1 MVRRSGSK
9 RWLQQQS
16 KDLYVKKAQQSHY
29 RTRAVYKLIE
39 IDQKAQ
45 LISQGQTV
53 VDLGAAPGS
62 WSQYVSEQVGAQG
75 KVIAIDILPIKPIDN
90 VLFLK
95 GDFTEQTVYDQCLKL
110 LQGRNVD
117 LVISDMAPNLSGIK
131 SRDQARSMML
141 AELTSE
147 FACKVLKPGGS
158 MLTKV
163 FQGEGVD
170 IFRKDLKQH
179 FQKIVTRK
187 PAASRGHSREFYV
200 LARTFAL

>member
-16 KDLYVKKAQQSHY
+16 KDLFVKKAQQSHY

-39 IDQKAQ
+39 IDQKDQ

-53 VDLGAAPGS
+53 IDLGAAPGS

-95 GDFTEQTVYDQCLKL
+95 GDFTEQTIYDQCLKL

-187 PAASRGHSREFYV
+187 PAASRGHSREFYI
-200 LARTFAL
+200 LALTFAL

>member
-39 IDQKAQ
+39 IDQKDQ

-158 MLTKV
+158 MLTT
-163 FQGEGVD
+163 
-170 IFRKDLKQH
+170 I
-179 FQKIVTRK
+179 
-187 PAASRGHSREFYV
+187 
-200 LARTFAL
+200 

>member
-39 IDQKAQ
+39 IDQKDQ

-95 GDFTEQTVYDQCLKL
+95 GDFTEQIVYDQCLKL

-170 IFRKDLKQH
+170 IFRKDLKEH

>member
-39 IDQKAQ
+39 IDQKDQ

>member
-39 IDQKAQ
+39 IDQKDQ

-147 FACKVLKPGGS
+147 FACNVLKPGGS